1 MARARAVLLGAIAV
15 AALAAVCFAH
25 LSQGTAAI
33 APVDVLRAIWSP
45 DAREASVILVG
56 SRLLRLVVGLLVGAA
71 LGAAGCALQA
81 VTRNPLASPD
91 TLAVNAGAHLT
102 LTASAAFGLGVG
114 VLSGAAAALVGGL
127 LAAGAALALSAGS
140 RSSVRLIL
148 AGSVL
153 ALTLHSVTAVLL
165 LLYSEETSRLFA
177 WGSGS
182 LGQGSTRGLL
192 PTAVAVLVAGVGLLL
207 LGRRLDLLQLGDDAA
222 RSLGVPVAATR
233 LAAVALAVVLTA
245 CSVSLAGPLGFVGLC
260 APALARGIR
269 RWAPG
274 LRRQRPLL
282 VASALCGALLVV
294 VADIGVR
301 AAFGSLE
308 AVDIP
313 TGVATTVLGAVFL
326 VALSRRMRTGAAESS
341 PAAVSTPLAVTARC
355 PVRTVLAVAA
365 LVGLTAV
372 LALLAGDGWL
382 LLGDVANWV
391 RGQASGRIT
400 LILDARL
407 PRMVSALLAGA
418 ALGIAGALTQTVTRN
433 PLADP
438 GILGVTGGAGL
449 GAIVTL
455 GGTDALGIPAGYGL
469 VTAGALVGAAVAA
482 ALLLGLTASSGADGV
497 RLVLVGLGIS
507 AGSTALTTLL
517 IVRSDPWNQV
527 KAITWLGGS
536 TYGAALPRTWVLA
549 AALLV
554 TAVVIVRMHRTW
566 DLLQVDDQTPRV
578 LGVSIGR
585 NRIGTVA
592 LAVVLTA
599 LATALVGVIG
609 FIGLAAPHL
618 ARLLVGPR
626 HAVVVPLAALVGAFV
641 VVVADAV
648 GRSVLAPAQ
657 LPVGLVCALIGAPYF
672 IWLMRRMRADQ

>member
-1 MARARAVLLGAIAV
+1 MARTRAALLGGTAV
-15 AALAAVCFAH
+15 AALLAVCLVH
-25 LSQGTAAI
+25 LTQGTAAI
-33 APVDVLRAIWSP
+33 TPIEILRAIWSSEAQ
-45 DAREASVILVG
+45 DASVILAG
-56 SRLLRLVVGLLVGAA
+56 SRLPRLTVGLLVGAA
-71 LGAAGCALQA
+71 LGAAGCVLQA

-102 LTASAAFGLGVG
+102 LTAFAAFGISTG
-114 VLSGAAAALVGGL
+114 VLSGAAIALLGGL

-153 ALTLHSVTAVLL
+153 ALTLHSATSVLL
-165 LLYSEETSRLFA
+165 LLYAEETSGLFA

-182 LGQGSTRGLL
+182 LGQGGTGGLL
-192 PTAVAVLVAGVGLLL
+192 PTAAVMLVAGAGLIL

-222 RSLGVPVAATR
+222 RSLGVPVATTR
-233 LAAVALAVVLTA
+233 LAAVGLAVVLTA

-260 APALARGIR
+260 APALARGVR
-269 RWAPG
+269 RWVPG
-274 LRRQRPLL
+274 LCRQRPLL
-282 VASALCGALLVV
+282 IASTVVGALLVIV
-294 VADIGVR
+294 SDIVVR
-301 AAFGSLE
+301 AVFGSLE
-308 AVDIP
+308 AVEIP

-326 VALSRRMRTGAAESS
+326 VALSRRMRTGAAEAS
-341 PAAVSTPLAVTARC
+341 PAAVSTPVGPTARR
-355 PVRTVLAVAA
+355 PALTLLAATA
-365 LVGLTAV
+365 IVGLIAV

-382 LLGDVANWV
+382 LLGDVANWL
-391 RGQASGRIT
+391 RDQASGRIS
-400 LILDARL
+400 LVLDARL
-407 PRMVSALLAGA
+407 PRIVSALLAGA
-418 ALGIAGALTQTVTRN
+418 ALGVAGTLTQTVTRN

-438 GILGVTGGAGL
+438 SILGVTGGAGL

-455 GGTDALGIPAGYGL
+455 GGAEVLGVPAGYGL
-469 VTAGALVGAAVAA
+469 VTAGALVGSTVAA

-507 AGSTALTTLL
+507 AGAAALTTLL
-517 IVRSDPWNQV
+517 IVRSDPWNQT

-536 TYGAALPRTWVLA
+536 TYGAALSRTWVLVL
-549 AALLV
+549 ALVL
-554 TAVVIVRMHRTW
+554 TAVAVVRMHRSW
-566 DLLQVDDQTPRV
+566 DLLQVDDHTPRV
-578 LGVSIGR
+578 LGVSISR
-585 NRIGTVA
+585 ARLGTVA
-592 LAVVLTA
+592 LAVLLTA

-626 HAVVVPLAALVGAFV
+626 HAVVVPLAAVIGAFV

-672 IWLMRRMRADQ
+672 IWLMRRMRADL